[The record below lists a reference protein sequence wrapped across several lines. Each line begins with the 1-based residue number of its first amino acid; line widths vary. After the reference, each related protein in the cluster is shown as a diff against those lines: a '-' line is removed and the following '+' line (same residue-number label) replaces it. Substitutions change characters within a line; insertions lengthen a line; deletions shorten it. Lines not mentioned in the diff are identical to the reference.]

1 MHTCPNCGKQLTE
14 EEKICSN
21 CGVNTEEQNLELE
34 DVNNSNE
41 PYRPKRFVSKMNF
54 GPKLFSDDDEFVL
67 LNEYIGKNISKMKN
81 GFSWNTFF
89 FSVYYMF
96 YRKMWLLGFITMI
109 VYAVLEY
116 LIPNPLILL
125 LVALIYDIIISSS
138 FKDLY
143 LKKALI
149 TIDNIKAKN
158 PDATDEELAPI
169 VRKKGGTCGWI
180 VILLLV
186 GPIVYAAINF
196 AVVYATLSATSN
208 TVIDL
213 LKERLE
219 ESKKSADGIDD
230 MIREKKETNVVG
242 NLYVIFPLGYEQ
254 VDADGDTYV
263 FKNKNNCTV
272 TIIAEDSAIYGDD
285 VDTFLDR
292 IIKGAT
298 EDENISINNAKY
310 YDHMW
315 RYTRIDKPQ
324 QVIYA
329 TKYGDKIYE
338 VNISSDEE
346 NASCILNAEVLA
358 ASFKFK

>member
-21 CGVNTEEQNLELE
+21 CGVNTEEQNFEQE
-34 DVNNSNE
+34 EVVSNE

-67 LNEYIGKNISKMKN
+67 LNEYIGKNVSKMKN

-96 YRKMWLLGFITMI
+96 YRKMWLLGIFTMI
-109 VYAVLEY
+109 VYGVLGY
-116 LIPNPLILL
+116 LIPNPLIFF
-125 LVALIYDIIISSS
+125 LVSLIYDIIISSA

-143 LKKALI
+143 LKKALT
-149 TIDNIKAKN
+149 TIDDIKARN
-158 PDATDEELAPI
+158 PEASDEELAPI

-180 VILLLV
+180 VVLLLV
-186 GPIVYAAINF
+186 GPLIYAAVNA
-196 AVVYATLSATSN
+196 AVVYATLSTTSN
-208 TVIDL
+208 TVIDMI
-213 LKERLE
+213 KERLE
-219 ESKKSADGIDD
+219 ESKKSADGIDN

-254 VDADGDTYV
+254 VDADGDVYT

-272 TIIAEDSAIYGDD
+272 TISTTDSIIYGDD
-285 VDTFLDR
+285 VDTYLDR
-292 IIKGAT
+292 KIKTAI
-298 EDENISINNAKY
+298 EDETIDINNANY
-310 YDHMW
+310 YNHMW

-324 QVIYA
+324 QIIYA
-329 TKYGDKIYE
+329 TKYDTKIYD
-338 VNISSDEE
+338 VTISSDEE

-358 ASFKFK
+358 ASLKFK